1 MFFITG
7 CANHGALLF
16 VNSYA
21 TFFVWPSIIPRGH
34 NLLGFTSQQWG
45 IICLVVAF

>member
-7 CANHGALLF
+7 CANHGTLLF

-21 TFFVWPSIIPRGH
+21 TVLRVATIIPSGH
-34 NLLGFTSQQWG
+34 TLLGFTSQQGG